1 MLFPIAFVVLTGI
14 LSALAVPW
22 TPFLEVSDKLS
33 RTCGTESDPSTLA
46 EYERQFK
53 VDSVPNA
60 DGIESTG
67 SSAVIQVYFHIITSS
82 TGAGQLSLTDVHNQI
97 QVINSDYAS
106 TGISFNLKSV
116 TTTANDDWFTNCGP
130 GTSQNT
136 AMKQALRKGGAGDL
150 NVYTVSFTGSFAGL
164 LGYSTF
170 PITVA
175 GNMADDGVVI
185 LYSTLHGGRTAP
197 YNLGRTLTHE
207 SGHWHGLYHTFQGGC
222 SGDGDYVSDT
232 PAEAS
237 PASGC
242 PQSRDTCSGPGTDPF
257 HNYMDYANDSCM
269 NNYTPLQAARMKSQ
283 LTTYRGINFS

>member
-1 MLFPIAFVVLTGI
+1 MIRDIHL
-14 LSALAVPW
+14 
-22 TPFLEVSDKLS
+22 
-33 RTCGTESDPSTLA
+33 SDPS
-46 EYERQFK
+46 
-53 VDSVPNA
+53 
-60 DGIESTG
+60 G
-67 SSAVIQVYFHIITSS
+67 SSAVIHVYFHIITSS

-106 TGISFNLKSV
+106 TGISFNLKSI
-116 TTTANDDWFTNCGP
+116 TTTVNDDWFTNCGP

-150 NVYTVSFTGSFAGL
+150 NVFTVSFTGSFAGL

-175 GNMADDGVVI
+175 GNMADDGV
-185 LYSTLHGGRTAP
+185 
-197 YNLGRTLTHE
+197 
-207 SGHWHGLYHTFQGGC
+207 GGC

-269 NNYTPLQAARMKSQ
+269 TNFTPLQATRMKSQ